1 MNPPFA
7 PTVRGPGCPPT
18 LPSDHWYGGLGV
30 RLGDSEAW
38 KPPKVGGCGWTG
50 CPRNSLLSHVAQDTA
65 RSWFRGAGA
74 HYAVFGAFWRLF
86 GPFLGHKKGAKK
98 PQKLRNVHQHPETK
112 NGPYLGLRG
121 SKANS
126 EGTQSIRNPPL
137 LVVSKPRNRPNGRLD
152 PRTSGHLVELEG
164 SPARARWG
172 PTVGSPGSPG
182 RKKLFFPKMLLDHF
196 GCSNKCF

>member
-1 MNPPFA
+1 MA
-7 PTVRGPGCPPT
+7 ARGGGAKLGGA
-18 LPSDHWYGGLGV
+18 LPNLCS
-30 RLGDSEAW
+30 
-38 KPPKVGGCGWTG
+38 
-50 CPRNSLLSHVAQDTA
+50 
-65 RSWFRGAGA
+65 
-74 HYAVFGAFWRLF
+74 F
-86 GPFLGHKKGAKK
+86 GPKTANFRPKWPPNAGGTPKRREMVVTSRCGLTLRCQGAVSCPSTPRYVRETAQKGAKK

-121 SKANS
+121 SKVNS

-137 LVVSKPRNRPNGRLD
+137 LVVSKPRTRPHGRLD

-196 GCSNKCF
+196 RCSNKCF